1 VLTYNNI
8 KMKKAKNKQVL
19 KLKKKPSK
27 KITKVEKK
35 VAPIV
40 VKEFLSS
47 RYSFNIISLSADEKN
62 RIKEIKYSYTG
73 VLLIPKSL
81 KKLHS
86 PKSVAVEGSYIINSN
101 DSLSLRDYKTLTK
114 KEVIVYLQK
123 MLRDDYIQ
131 GMKDIILQELLPEIK
146 KIEKLPWI

>member
-1 VLTYNNI
+1 
-8 KMKKAKNKQVL
+8 MKKIKSKGVL
-19 KLKKKPSK
+19 ELRKKPSK
-27 KITKVEKK
+27 KITKVKKK
-35 VAPIV
+35 VTPIV

-73 VLLIPKSL
+73 ILLIPKSL

-86 PKSVAVEGSYIINSN
+86 PKSVTVECSYIINN
-101 DSLSLRDYKTLTK
+101 DNGFLNLRDYKTLTK

-131 GMKDIILQELLPEIK
+131 GMKDIISQELLPEIK
-146 KIEKLPWI
+146 KIEKLPWV

>member
-1 VLTYNNI
+1 
-8 KMKKAKNKQVL
+8 MKKAKNKQVL

-81 KKLHS
+81 KKLYS

-114 KEVIVYLQK
+114 KEVVVYLQK

-131 GMKDIILQELLPEIK
+131 GMKDIISQELLPEIK

>member
-1 VLTYNNI
+1 
-8 KMKKAKNKQVL
+8 MKKAKSKGVL
-19 KLKKKPSK
+19 NLRKKPSK
-27 KITKVEKK
+27 KITKVKKK

-47 RYSFNIISLSADEKN
+47 RYLFDIISLSADEKN
-62 RIKEIKYSYTG
+62 RIKEIIYSYTG

-81 KKLHS
+81 KNLYS
-86 PKSVAVEGSYIINSN
+86 PKSVTVEGSYIINDN
-101 DSLSLRDYKTLTK
+101 GDNSLSLKDYKTLTK

-131 GMKDIILQELLPEIK
+131 GMKDIISQELLPEIK